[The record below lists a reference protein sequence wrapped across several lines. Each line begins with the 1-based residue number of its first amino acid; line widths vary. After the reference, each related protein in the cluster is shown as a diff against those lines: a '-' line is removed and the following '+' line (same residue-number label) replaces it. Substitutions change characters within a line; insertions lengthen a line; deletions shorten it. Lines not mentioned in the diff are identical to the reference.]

1 MSAELFTAVNKQV
14 ANWTVLYVKLHNY
27 HWLIKG
33 HHFFTLHEKFEE
45 YYNEAS
51 ANIDELAE
59 RILSIGG
66 KPVGTIKE
74 CLELSSIKE
83 ASGTEAE
90 TEMVQAI
97 HNDFATI
104 VNELKGAIELA
115 EQNNDQGTADIL
127 IGIQKNLRK
136 HMWMLQAFLGQGVS
150 AKV

>member
-1 MSAELFTAVNKQV
+1 MSAELITAVNKQV

-45 YYNEAS
+45 FYNEA
-51 ANIDELAE
+51 ATNIDELAE

-66 KPVGTIKE
+66 KPIGTIKE
-74 CLELSSIKE
+74 CLEQASIKE
-83 ASGTEAE
+83 ATGSEGE

-97 HNDFATI
+97 HDDFSTI
-104 VNELKGAIELA
+104 VNELKWDIDLA
-115 EQNNDQGTADIL
+115 EQNDDQGTADIL

-136 HMWMLQAFLGQGVS
+136 HMWMLQAFLGQEIAV
-150 AKV
+150 KI